1 MEREELDRYKTWRSK
16 RDKGL
21 NHGEET
27 AIKWYKTWTRKC
39 GKCAKHRY
47 GRVIKCVKHGERR
60 EVNV

>member
-1 MEREELDRYKTWRSK
+1 MCKTWREK
-16 RDKGL
+16 R
-21 NHGEET
+21 
-27 AIKWYKTWTRKC
+27 